1 MQSTTASFISYNRNH
16 RSAVKYAIKQ
26 FYNMTYK
33 NIITAIQEIQGWLLS
48 NLMSKKWKRYRE
60 GGAAD
65 AVRLCLFVSNL

>member
-1 MQSTTASFISYNRNH
+1 MQSNASFISYNRNH

-48 NLMSKKWKRYRE
+48 NLMSKNENVIEKE
-60 GGAAD
+60 EQQT
-65 AVRLCLFVSNL
+65 L